1 MQQKGSDEEI
11 LQSFVSSLLM
21 DEKEPVAPQKLVV
34 NENPISQKIVTV
46 PHKIK
51 PVLSERLKL
60 AQNLLKQMPKIQ
72 DVAEASRKLEDVK
85 VDHKTAE
92 QKANHPVENSSV
104 NEMVKHQPHTIN
116 GNDENPPEF
125 SSRPKIHKPEPFAI
139 KVRVQPQV
147 SPPLLKRETDI
158 LTPHTPIE
166 PQLKIKPQV
175 IEQITTKE
183 IQQQQAK
190 PVTQKRISKIPD
202 WGRGRFQTLIFK
214 VGEIKLAVPLVKL
227 GGIHRLDPHL
237 TQLAGQPEW
246 YMGLM
251 RDQVGNLS
259 VIDTAL
265 WIMPDRYPLA
275 KELSQDY
282 EYVVL
287 LDDTR
292 WALAGGSVQD
302 ALMIREDEVNWT
314 PENSKRPWLAGM
326 LVEHMCALLD
336 VDVLVDMLNKLSK
349 KNNRS

>member
-85 VDHKTAE
+85 VEHKTAE

-214 VGEIKLAVPLVKL
+214 VGEIKLNRTYMFSIVRFVISIAQRIRIEEAKKL
-227 GGIHRLDPHL
+227 RGQINKQKGQYLERIGGLKLRL
-237 TQLAGQPEW
+237 
-246 YMGLM
+246 M
-251 RDQVGNLS
+251 
-259 VIDTAL
+259 
-265 WIMPDRYPLA
+265 
-275 KELSQDY
+275 KF
-282 EYVVL
+282 
-287 LDDTR
+287 
-292 WALAGGSVQD
+292 
-302 ALMIREDEVNWT
+302 
-314 PENSKRPWLAGM
+314 RPI
-326 LVEHMCALLD
+326 
-336 VDVLVDMLNKLSK
+336 K
-349 KNNRS
+349 KSPR